1 MARSNISLD
10 FPVPDFARVRE
21 ESGLVTE
28 RAVRSLYFSLLDTR
42 QRVQRLQQE
51 QAWQSTPFLAGN
63 FTANSGTWTVAEADQ
78 KQYEFIKI
86 GQFLAVN
93 FFLEDTTTGSGMGNQ
108 LQIQLPKGMKAAT
121 TTYTGPLIVKG
132 AVDTEGYITTG
143 GTDKL
148 YCFRTDHASWPSSTT
163 NNLDLRGAITLAVTG

>member
-21 ESGLVTE
+21 ESGTVTE
-28 RAVRSLYFSLLDTR
+28 RAIRSLYFSTLDTR

-51 QAWQSTPFLAGN
+51 QAWQSTAFLAGN
-63 FTANSGTWTVAEADQ
+63 FTANSGTWTVASADQ
-78 KQYEFIKI
+78 KQYQYIKI

-93 FFLEDTTTGSGMGNQ
+93 FFLEDTTTSSGMGNQ
-108 LQIQLPKGMKAAT
+108 LQIQLPKGMKAAA
-121 TTYTGPLIVKG
+121 TTYTGPLIIKG
-132 AVDTEGYITTG
+132 SVDTEGYITTG

-148 YCFRTDHASWPSSTT
+148 YCFRTDHAAWPSSIT
-163 NNLDLRGAITLAVTG
+163 NNVDLRGAITLEVTG